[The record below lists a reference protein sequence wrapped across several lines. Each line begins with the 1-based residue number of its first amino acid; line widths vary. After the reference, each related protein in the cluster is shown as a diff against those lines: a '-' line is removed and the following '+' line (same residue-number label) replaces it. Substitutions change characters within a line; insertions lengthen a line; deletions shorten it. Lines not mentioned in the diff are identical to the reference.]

1 MPNKFSRKNFI
12 TLTTL
17 AGAGLILDACG
28 AGGERGE
35 KERGESSEE
44 LADSTNRL
52 DEQKEFTY
60 SVKLIRKEDI
70 EYEVLRKGFNK
81 RINKYPL
88 IIALCTST
96 KDVSEAIQYAKINK
110 LAVAIKSGGHSMEG
124 FSSNDGGLVINLS
137 KMNSVEFLEN
147 NTIKVGPCCTL
158 SNLYDQILPKKR
170 LLPAGS
176 CGTVGI
182 GGLTMGGGYGLFSRK
197 FGLTCDHLMEAT
209 FVDGN
214 GKIQSTNDDPELLW
228 ALRGGGAGNFSVV
241 TEMVFR
247 TQEAP
252 AVMRSYHFKARKL
265 DAKRA
270 KNILEKW
277 FEFTSKLSETCFSA
291 FVLNGSTLNILVTN
305 FGEHNSNL
313 ENNLKE
319 LALHTDEFRSV
330 APIELSKK
338 LKNYYGSLVPVN
350 FKNSSAGLYK
360 SYNDISGFIADVF
373 EKIIHS
379 PGMIYQLN
387 TLGGKINDAEFEKVS
402 CYPHRVYN
410 YISELQAYWEDPAHE
425 EKLNNVSVEILD
437 IFKSNGITSQYI
449 NYCSTEFSNWE
460 NAYYGNNYPRLQE
473 VKKKYD
479 ASDVVRY
486 AQSVRV
492 NL

>member
-1 MPNKFSRKNFI
+1 MHNKFSRKNFI
-12 TLTTL
+12 TLSTL
-17 AGAGLILDACG
+17 AGAGLFLDACG
-28 AGGERGE
+28 PGGGKESAENNKELPDSSNFEVVE
-35 KERGESSEE
+35 K
-44 LADSTNRL
+44 D
-52 DEQKEFTY
+52 FTY
-60 SVKLIRKEDI
+60 SVKLIRKDDV

-81 RINKYPL
+81 RINTYPL

-96 KDVSEAIQYAKINK
+96 QDVSEAIQYAKINK
-110 LAVAIKSGGHSMEG
+110 LALAIKSGGHSMEG

-147 NTIKVGPCCTL
+147 NNIKVGPGCTL
-158 SNLYDQILPKKR
+158 SNLYDQTFPKKR

-197 FGLTCDHLMEAT
+197 YGLTCDHLLEAT

-214 GKIQSTNDDPELLW
+214 GRIHSTKEDPELLW
-228 ALRGGGAGNFSVV
+228 ALRGGGAGNFGVV
-241 TEMVFR
+241 TEMIFH

-252 AVMRSYHFKARKL
+252 AVMRSHHFKARKL
-265 DAKRA
+265 DAQRA

-277 FEFTSKLSETCFSA
+277 FDFTTKLSETCFSA

-305 FGEHNSNL
+305 FGEHNSTL

-319 LALHTDEFRSV
+319 LAQHTDEFRSV

-360 SYNDISGFIADVF
+360 NYKDISGFITGVF
-373 EKIIHS
+373 EKIINN

-387 TLGGKINDAEFEKVS
+387 TLGGKINDVEFEKVS
-402 CYPHRVYN
+402 CYPHRAYN
-410 YISELQAYWEDPAHE
+410 YISELQAYWEDPARE
-425 EKLNNVSVEILD
+425 EKLRIVSVEILD

-449 NYCSTEFSNWE
+449 NYCSTEFTNWQ
-460 NAYYGNNYPRLQE
+460 NAYYGNNYTRLQE
-473 VKKKYD
+473 VKRKYD
-479 ASDVVRY
+479 SGDVLRY

-492 NL
+492 R

>member
-1 MPNKFSRKNFI
+1 MQNKFSRKNFI

-28 AGGERGE
+28 AGGG

-44 LADSTNRL
+44 YADSLNL
-52 DEQKEFTY
+52 PEEENEFTY
-60 SVKLIRKEDI
+60 SVKLIRKEDM
-70 EYEVLRKGFNK
+70 EYEELRKGFNK
-81 RINKYPL
+81 RINKFPL

-96 KDVSEAIQYAKINK
+96 QDVSEAMQYAKINK

-147 NTIKVGPCCTL
+147 NTIKVSPGCTL

-214 GKIQSTNDDPELLW
+214 GKIHSTKDDPELLW
-228 ALRGGGAGNFSVV
+228 ALRGGGAGNFGVV

-252 AVMRSYHFKARKL
+252 SVMRSHHFKARKL
-265 DAKRA
+265 DALRA

-277 FEFTSKLSETCFSA
+277 FEFTAKLSDTCFSA

-305 FGEHNSNL
+305 FGEHNSTL
-313 ENNLKE
+313 ETNLKE
-319 LALHTDEFRSV
+319 LAQHTDEFRSV

-338 LKNYYGSLVPVN
+338 LKNYYGSLAPVN

-360 SYNDISGFIADVF
+360 SYIDISGFIADVF
-373 EKIIHS
+373 DKIIQN

-402 CYPHRVYN
+402 CYPHRTYN
-410 YISELQAYWEDPAHE
+410 YISELQAYWEDVSRE
-425 EKLNNVSVEILD
+425 EKLKIVSVEILD

-492 NL
+492 G